1 MGNISDKNT
10 RYVMTINKEDKKAL
24 EELARKQ
31 NRRFNNLIQTIL
43 KEYIEKNKEQSK

>member
-10 RYVMTINKEDKKAL
+10 RYVMTINKEDKKVL

-31 NRRFNNLIQTIL
+31 NRSFNNLIQTIL
-43 KEYIEKNKEQSK
+43 KEYIEKNKG